1 MYCGEKQKKQ
11 NIKNAEETKYQKA
24 ELRNNKDMEMR
35 NVKQMSKQEEIRVCY
50 ERRQVGRTEK
60 VEKKTRNKC
69 H

>member
-24 ELRNNKDMEMR
+24 EVRTNKDMEMR

-50 ERRQVGRTEK
+50 ERRQVERTEK